1 MTTTTQ
7 APIIRDA
14 DEGEKRWFYGGALLT
29 WKASST
35 ETNGAF
41 SLWEASMARDKVTP
55 LHTHPAD
62 ETMYM
67 LEGEIL
73 VHMDG
78 QEYRV
83 AAGGLAFAPRG
94 VPHAFMVLSD
104 VARLITI
111 QTPGSCEA
119 FYYGASEPA
128 GADGSA
134 PSIST
139 TSTPRQPRTAGSKSS
154 DHLHSLSPEPL
165 SGPRCPEFLF

>member
-1 MTTTTQ
+1 MV
-7 APIIRDA
+7 R
-14 DEGEKRWFYGGALLT
+14 G
-29 WKASST
+29 
-35 ETNGAF
+35 
-41 SLWEASMARDKVTP
+41 KVTP

-73 VHMDG
+73 MNMDG

-111 QTPGSCEA
+111 HTPGSCEA
-119 FYYGASEPA
+119 FYHGASEPA
-128 GADGSA
+128 GADGSGPVDFDRIYA
-134 PSIST
+134 SATKNGGIEILGP
-139 TSTPRQPRTAGSKSS
+139 PPFAQP
-154 DHLHSLSPEPL
+154 
-165 SGPRCPEFLF
+165 

>member
-7 APIIRDA
+7 APIIRGA
-14 DEGEKRWFYGGALLT
+14 GEGEKRWFYGGALLT

-41 SLWEASMARDKVTP
+41 SLWEASMVCGKVTP

-62 ETMYM
+62 ETMYI

-94 VPHAFMVLSD
+94 VPHAHRRVVPGAGRFLVMTCPGGFDGFFRMLADAERAGTLGSEAYAEASRRYGITWLS
-104 VARLITI
+104 
-111 QTPGSCEA
+111 
-119 FYYGASEPA
+119 
-128 GADGSA
+128 
-134 PSIST
+134 
-139 TSTPRQPRTAGSKSS
+139 
-154 DHLHSLSPEPL
+154 
-165 SGPRCPEFLF
+165 

>member
-1 MTTTTQ
+1 MKRKARGELMTTTTQ
-7 APIIRDA
+7 APIIRGA

-41 SLWEASMARDKVTP
+41 SLWEASMVRGKVTP

-73 VHMDG
+73 MHMDG

-83 AAGGLAFAPRG
+83 ATGGLVVAPRG

-119 FYYGASEPA
+119 FYHGASEPA
-128 GADGSA
+128 GTG
-134 PSIST
+134 
-139 TSTPRQPRTAGSKSS
+139 G
-154 DHLHSLSPEPL
+154 
-165 SGPRCPEFLF
+165 SGPVDFDRIYASAAKNGGIEILGPPPFAQP

>member
-7 APIIRDA
+7 APIIRGA

-29 WKASST
+29 WKASSN

-41 SLWEASMARDKVTP
+41 SLWEASMVRGKVTP

-73 VHMDG
+73 MHMDG

-83 AAGGLAFAPRG
+83 AAGSLAPW
-94 VPHAFMVLSD
+94 
-104 VARLITI
+104 
-111 QTPGSCEA
+111 
-119 FYYGASEPA
+119 
-128 GADGSA
+128 
-134 PSIST
+134 
-139 TSTPRQPRTAGSKSS
+139 
-154 DHLHSLSPEPL
+154 
-165 SGPRCPEFLF
+165 

>member
-1 MTTTTQ
+1 MV
-7 APIIRDA
+7 R
-14 DEGEKRWFYGGALLT
+14 G
-29 WKASST
+29 
-35 ETNGAF
+35 
-41 SLWEASMARDKVTP
+41 KVTP

-73 VHMDG
+73 MHMDG

-111 QTPGSCEA
+111 RTPA
-119 FYYGASEPA
+119 RARRFTTAQASLPVPMA
-128 GADGSA
+128 PA

-139 TSTPRQPRTAGSKSS
+139 ASTRRPPRTAGSKSS
-154 DHLHSLSPEPL
+154 DRLHSLSPEPL
-165 SGPRCPEFLF
+165 AARTAGPAISWLARPSTRPSPIYLLAPFQARDPNR

>member
-7 APIIRDA
+7 APIIRGT

-35 ETNGAF
+35 ETAGAF
-41 SLWEASMARDKVTP
+41 SLLEAAMVRGKVTP

-73 VHMDG
+73 MHMDG
-78 QEYRV
+78 QEARV
-83 AAGGLAFAPRG
+83 GAGGFVFAPRG

-111 QTPGSCEA
+111 HTPGSCEA
-119 FYYGASEPA
+119 FYQGASEPA
-128 GADGSA
+128 VDGEFGPVDFDRIYASA
-134 PSIST
+134 VANGGIEILGP
-139 TSTPRQPRTAGSKSS
+139 PPFAQP
-154 DHLHSLSPEPL
+154 
-165 SGPRCPEFLF
+165 